1 LKYKGVEVLIN
12 ATDVLFKK
20 DFKIELVLAGTTIKR
35 NFFLKKIYQFF
46 NIDSNINENLLKKKF
61 IKNLGFIKD
70 INNFYKK
77 IDILCFPSSL
87 NSLGRQI
94 FEAGMHGIPSIVCL
108 KKNYADSFINK
119 KTGLSFKR
127 QGDLKKLE
135 NIIEYFYLN
144 RKQIL
149 AMGNKAKK
157 LIKKNHSIKDNLKKL
172 ENIYLEAAR
181 N

>member
-1 LKYKGVEVLIN
+1 
-12 ATDVLFKK
+12 
-20 DFKIELVLAGTTIKR
+20 
-35 NFFLKKIYQFF
+35 
-46 NIDSNINENLLKKKF
+46 
-61 IKNLGFIKD
+61 
-70 INNFYKK
+70 
-77 IDILCFPSSL
+77 
-87 NSLGRQI
+87 
-94 FEAGMHGIPSIVCL
+94 MHGIPSIVCL